1 MAANILSAATST
13 LGFLAGA
20 ATAAAGKPSS
30 LSAYTINTT
39 SDGGGSSTTGA
50 SVTVNQREDR
60 GFTVGLWKVLRATHK
75 TTKRPVSIWTYD
87 RRSSSSSSAGEHQ
100 VVEALKKEA
109 TSLSK
114 LRHPDL
120 LHMIEPLEESR
131 AGMTFVTEPVVGCL
145 AGVLKGNQRGRK
157 EEVEEELDE
166 VEIQKGVLQLAKA
179 LSFLHNQA
187 KLVHLNI
194 NPEAIVINTKG
205 DWKLSGLGMTLPLS
219 HSTSAAAGGGNGWV
233 YPEFDNRLPASV
245 QWKFDYLAPE
255 YVLDSLLA
263 PSNDLYALGCLLYA
277 VHLAGGNPPLR
288 CRDSVQGLRECVER
302 ELVTGKWMGGAKWT
316 QAGEDLRDILS
327 KLITRTPQTRLSLPS
342 LPSHPYFS
350 SLAISTLNFLDPT
363 SFSSKSRE
371 EKATF
376 LKGLLRVLPGFSDK
390 LRRRKVLPGLL
401 DEMKDTYLLPFLLP
415 NVFLICKSIPTEEF
429 TRQVLPNLKPL
440 FGLKD
445 SPQNL
450 IGERVALTGQ
460 GTRKRVAD
468 DADGLC
474 DVALLENL
482 QLFKDKTT
490 AAQFKEDV
498 MPLIYNSLECDHPP
512 VQEKALNAIPALCDA
527 LPYDVLEQVL
537 LVKVAILFTK
547 TRILSVKVCTLEC
560 FLAMV
565 PILTQMAT
573 LNVQEAMGMK
583 VDREAVAGLVLPQLW
598 TMSMGPLLNV
608 DQFSKFMS
616 VIKFLGARVE
626 REHIDHL
633 RSIRHAEAQTASLGL
648 HNSGWELGGGGHE
661 SSEVDF
667 ETLVGRSSGAGT
679 PHGGGG
685 GVPAGSPSILD
696 DTWGNDMAWLQPSRP
711 AHPTMDSLSLQA
723 SHLPAPTRAP
733 VPRPPTM
740 NGSKLN
746 GRPVP
751 ASKFDRSAFPMDATS
766 ATTPPTFSPPTIPFV
781 NTLSPLVPTPR
792 TNGIGANGTA
802 PQKGPDYNISL
813 APLAPTST
821 NTGLQTA
828 PPSWS
833 TSTPSFAAPAQ
844 STLPPGFG
852 SGMLQP
858 VVKPQWKS
866 APGKTT
872 DWGDFDPL
880 K

>member
-20 ATAAAGKPSS
+20 AAAAGKPSS
-30 LSAYTINTT
+30 LSAYTIHTT
-39 SDGGGSSTTGA
+39 SDNVSSSSNTGSGTAIG
-50 SVTVNQREDR
+50 QREDK
-60 GFTVGLWKVLRATHK
+60 GFSVGLWKVLRATHK

-87 RRSSSSSSAGEHQ
+87 RRSSSSSAAGEHLIA
-100 VVEALKKEA
+100 EALKKEA

-120 LHMIEPLEESR
+120 LHMIEPLEETR

-145 AGVLKGNQRGRK
+145 ATVLNSSERGGRRG
-157 EEVEEELDE
+157 EEEELDE

-219 HSTSAAAGGGNGWV
+219 HSTSAANAGTGGGGWV
-233 YPEFDNRLPASV
+233 YPEFDNRLPTSI

-255 YVLDSLLA
+255 YILDSLLS
-263 PSNDLYALGCLLYA
+263 PSNDLYSLGCLLYA
-277 VHLAGGNPPLR
+277 VHLGAGKPPFR

-302 ELVTGKWMGGAKWT
+302 ELVTGKWMGGGKWA
-316 QAGEDLRDILS
+316 QAGDDLKDILS

-350 SLAISTLNFLDPT
+350 SLAISTLNFLDPA

-376 LKGLLRVLPGFSDK
+376 LKGLLRVLPGFSEK

-415 NVFLICKSIPTEEF
+415 NVFLICKSIPMEEF

-440 FGLKD
+440 FALKD

-450 IGERVALTGQ
+450 I
-460 GTRKRVAD
+460 
-468 DADGLC
+468 
-474 DVALLENL
+474 
-482 QLFKDKTT
+482 
-490 AAQFKEDV
+490 DV

-512 VQEKALNAIPALCDA
+512 VQEKALKAIPALCDA

-537 LVKVAILFTK
+537 LVKVAVIDLVHKNEDTE
-547 TRILSVKVCTLEC
+547 RESVHAGVFSRHGPDPDTEPSV
-560 FLAMV
+560 M
-565 PILTQMAT
+565 MAT
-573 LNVQEAMGMK
+573 LNVHEAMGMK

-616 VIKFLGARVE
+616 VIKSLGARVE

-633 RSIRHAEAQTASLGL
+633 RSVRHAEAQTASLGMQ
-648 HNSGWELGGGGHE
+648 NSGWELGGGGNE

-667 ETLVGRSSGAGT
+667 ETLVGRSSGTGT
-679 PHGGGG
+679 PHGG

-696 DTWGNDMAWLQPSRP
+696 DSWGNDMAWLQPSKP
-711 AHPTMDSLSLQA
+711 DHPTMDTLSLQA
-723 SHLPAPTRAP
+723 SSVSAPTLAP
-733 VPRPPTM
+733 MPRPSTTT
-740 NGSKLN
+740 KLN
-746 GRPVP
+746 ARPVP
-751 ASKFDRSAFPMDATS
+751 PSKFDRSAFQISS
-766 ATTPPTFSPPTIPFV
+766 ASVAAPPTFAPSTTLFS
-781 NTLSPLVPTPR
+781 NTLSPLVPASR
-792 TNGIGANGTA
+792 TNGNGTNGT
-802 PQKGPDYNISL
+802 PQKGPNYNISL
-813 APLAPTST
+813 APLAPTSS
-821 NTGLQTA
+821 NTGFQTTA
-828 PPSWS
+828 PPNWS
-833 TSTPSFAAPAQ
+833 TSTPSFAAPVQ
-844 STLPPGFG
+844 QQTLPPGFG

-858 VVKPQWKS
+858 VVKPQWKP
-866 APGKTT
+866 AQGKTT